1 MGNQALAAIVHEIG
15 PGFAARSGETE
26 RAGTFVTESYR
37 VLKERKLFSAGV
49 PRELGG
55 GGASYAELAEMLR
68 SLAQYCPSTALAL
81 AMHTHCVAAFVWRH
95 LHGMPAAPLLT
106 SVAEAERV
114 LVTTGASDWLA
125 SSGSAARV
133 EGGWRV
139 NARKRFASGLPAA
152 DVILTSAP
160 AEIAGEPEIVI
171 HFAVRLD
178 TPGVSVGGDWDTLGM
193 RATGSHSL
201 VLTDVFVPDAAV
213 SVKRPRHVWDPAFN
227 VIGPVATPMIIAVYL
242 GLAEHAATLAR
253 ASAAARQADA
263 LLPPVIGELENEL
276 MIARL
281 AFDES
286 VRAVRNYDFLPEI
299 DRTNRGFMCKTIAA
313 RAVRRCVEL
322 AVAASGGAAFYRSNP
337 LERLWRDV
345 QAVQFHPLPEAQQK
359 VFTGRLAMDLP
370 PLAG

>member
-15 PGFAARSGETE
+15 PGFAARSGETD
-26 RAGTFVTESYR
+26 RSGAFVSENYR

-95 LHGMPAAPLLT
+95 LHGMPAAPLL
-106 SVAEAERV
+106 SAVAEAERV

-125 SSGSAARV
+125 SSGTALRV
-133 EGGWRV
+133 EGGWKV
-139 NARKRFASGLPAA
+139 SAKKRFASGLPAA

-160 AEIAGEPEIVI
+160 AKLGHEPEIVI
-171 HFAVRLD
+171 HFSVRLD
-178 TPGVSVGGDWDTLGM
+178 TPGVSVGTDWDTLGM
-193 RATGSHSL
+193 RATGSHTL
-201 VLTDVFVPDAAV
+201 GLTDVFVPDAAV
-213 SVKRPRHVWDPAFN
+213 SVKRPRHAWDPAFN
-227 VIGPVATPMIIAVYL
+227 VIGPVATPMVIAVYL
-242 GLAEHAATLAR
+242 GLAEHAASLVR
-253 ASAAARQADA
+253 ASAAGRANDAHLPA
-263 LLPPVIGELENEL
+263 LLGELENEL
-276 MIARL
+276 MTARL
-281 AFDES
+281 AFEEG

-313 RAVRRCVEL
+313 RALRRCLEL
-322 AVAASGGAAFYRSNP
+322 AVGASGGAAFYRANP

-345 QAVQFHPLPEAQQK
+345 QAIQFHPLPEAQQK
-359 VFTGRLAMDLP
+359 VFTGRLAMGLP
-370 PLAG
+370 PLAE